1 MSFFIPVRLI
11 TPEYFKSDNSKEK
24 QSPYSDYMDFAF
36 FAVNFG
42 YSRADY
48 DALTLTEKAF
58 IIKAYETKIVN
69 DSTFIRNAVL
79 NAVNN
84 AFRKKGK
91 QFIKLWKKQGA
102 IEKDEVDNALH
113 IVKENEKAEGKDW
126 IALIYKGQER
136 R

>member
-1 MSFFIPVRLI
+1 M
-11 TPEYFKSDNSKEK
+11 TEYQKE
-24 QSPYSDYMDFAF
+24 QDFAF

-48 DALTLTEKAF
+48 NALTLTEKAF
-58 IIKAYETKIVN
+58 IIKAYENKVVN
-69 DSTFIRNAVL
+69 ESTFIRNAVL

-102 IEKDEVDNALH
+102 APKEEINNALQ
-113 IVKENEKAEGKDW
+113 IVKENEKLEGKDW
-126 IALIYKGQER
+126 VALIYQGR

>member
-1 MSFFIPVRLI
+1 MPFFIPVNLI
-11 TPEYFKSDNSKEK
+11 TPEYFKSNSKEDEK

-58 IIKAYETKIVN
+58 IIKAYENKVVN

-91 QFIKLWKKQGA
+91 QFIKLWKKQVIA
-102 IEKDEVDNALH
+102 NKEEVESALE
-113 IVKENEKAEGKDW
+113 IVKENEKEEGKDW
-126 IALIYKGQER
+126 VALIYQGR